1 MVERSVDGSALMR
14 CCRSEE
20 RCMER
25 FLFEAVYYTYGDA
38 LQQEIGNAE
47 VVPFSCQRRFRG
59 HLTCKSL
66 CETGN
71 GGLVECED
79 TEQIG
84 KVGEGVIDLESRGI
98 VLNAVMNVH
107 TQQ

>member
-1 MVERSVDGSALMR
+1 MILTEMHSNKRLETQRSFHFSA
-14 CCRSEE
+14 
-20 RCMER
+20 
-25 FLFEAVYYTYGDA
+25 
-38 LQQEIGNAE
+38 N
-47 VVPFSCQRRFRG
+47 
-59 HLTCKSL
+59 LTCKSL

>member
-1 MVERSVDGSALMR
+1 M
-14 CCRSEE
+14 
-20 RCMER
+20 
-25 FLFEAVYYTYGDA
+25 
-38 LQQEIGNAE
+38 
-47 VVPFSCQRRFRG
+47 
-59 HLTCKSL
+59 TCKSL

-84 KVGEGVIDLESRGI
+84 KVGERVIGLESRGI